1 MLQLQLRL
9 RTHLLL
15 RLPSACCRDAL
26 RAGKRLLKEGN
37 GAAAMVRFEKA
48 LMLSKALK
56 DKVQERR
63 AMRGLAASSRLQGQY
78 KTAIGHLERVL
89 EISKEMKEY
98 TGDADAYGTIA
109 DCYTDLGDLEKA
121 AAFYDRY
128 IDAMNRD
135 GPV

>member
-1 MLQLQLRL
+1 M
-9 RTHLLL
+9 
-15 RLPSACCRDAL
+15 
-26 RAGKRLLKEGN
+26 LKEGN